1 MEVLRIHRP
10 RLILHG
16 QIGMGQSYVGAALLH
31 HLEGYHVQSLELG
44 TLLGDSARVSCSVLL
59 FTFESSLFFK
69 ITFSKTTEAAL
80 VQLFVEAKRHSPS
93 VIYIPSLVGWCA
105 AISETAR
112 ATVRAMLDTLAPTDS
127 ILLLAIVDGKFST
140 LPRDVRAW
148 FGPTA
153 IKDNSVEILAPSP
166 NQRSTF
172 FEPLIDD
179 IKRPPNKF
187 ADGMG
192 AKRKKRVLEALPI
205 APPLEP
211 RKPTEKELAVQEEND
226 QKTITI
232 LRYRLGPIISEL
244 KRKFKRFTKRAQ
256 VSSLSS
262 LDSVA

>member
-10 RLILHG
+10 RLVLHG
-16 QIGMGQSYVGAALLH
+16 PVGMGQSYIGAALLH

-44 TLLGDSARVSCSVLL
+44 TLLGDSAR
-59 FTFESSLFFK
+59 
-69 ITFSKTTEAAL
+69 TTEAAL

-93 VIYIPSLVGWCA
+93 VIYIPSLVSWCA
-105 AISETAR
+105 AISGTAR

-127 ILLLAIVDGKFST
+127 ILLLAIIDGKFSS

-153 IKDNSVEILAPSP
+153 IKDNSVELLAPSAD
-166 NQRSTF
+166 QRLAF
-172 FEPLIDD
+172 FEPLVED

-192 AKRKKRVLEALPI
+192 TKRKKRVLEVLPI

-211 RKPTEKELAVQEEND
+211 RKPTERELAVQE
-226 QKTITI
+226 
-232 LRYRLGPIISEL
+232 GVG
-244 KRKFKRFTKRAQ
+244 RARGE
-256 VSSLSS
+256 
-262 LDSVA
+262 